1 MDIKEFF
8 KNLFNY
14 NAKDT
19 FKGLLKKKKKT
30 YGNSPKAHHW
40 ITGLK
45 NMVDIEI

>member
-19 FKGLLKKKKKT
+19 FKGLLKKKKQPMEIAQKPT
-30 YGNSPKAHHW
+30 
-40 ITGLK
+40 TGLL
-45 NMVDIEI
+45 D